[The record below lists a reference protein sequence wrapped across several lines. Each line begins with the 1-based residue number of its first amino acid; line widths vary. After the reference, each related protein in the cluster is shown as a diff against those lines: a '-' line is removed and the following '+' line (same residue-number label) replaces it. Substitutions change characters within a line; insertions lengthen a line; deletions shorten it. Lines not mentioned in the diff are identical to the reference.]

1 MPGRMLS
8 WHYRSRHPS
17 LIQVSNA
24 EFYESGLFLVPSP
37 HPKPEEMG
45 LMVQRVDGAYDRGGT
60 RTNEIE
66 AKAVVEAIARHVQAT
81 PDFSLGVATFSVNQ
95 RDLIDDLLE
104 TKRRQNRDLDDFLA
118 NPATEP
124 FFIKNLENVQGDERD
139 AIIVSIGYGPRTP
152 GGRLDSMQFGP
163 VSAEGGERRL
173 NVLFTR
179 ARVRCDVFVSFN
191 SGDIDLAR
199 TTKQGARVLK
209 RYLQFAETGRLDLA
223 APIGGEPESPFEEA
237 VAKTISELGFSAD
250 AQVGSAGF
258 KIDLAVKHPTRPG
271 SYVLA
276 VECDGA
282 TYHSARWARERDRL
296 RQELLENLGWSF
308 HRIWSTDWFHQP
320 AKERQKLYEAM
331 ALAVARH

>member
-1 MPGRMLS
+1 
-8 WHYRSRHPS
+8 
-17 LIQVSNA
+17 
-24 EFYESGLFLVPSP
+24 
-37 HPKPEEMG
+37 
-45 LMVQRVDGAYDRGGT
+45 
-60 RTNEIE
+60 
-66 AKAVVEAIARHVQAT
+66 
-81 PDFSLGVATFSVNQ
+81 
-95 RDLIDDLLE
+95 
-104 TKRRQNRDLDDFLA
+104 
-118 NPATEP
+118 
-124 FFIKNLENVQGDERD
+124 
-139 AIIVSIGYGPRTP
+139 
-152 GGRLDSMQFGP
+152 MQFGP

-209 RYLQFAETGRLDLA
+209 RYLQFAETGRLDVA
-223 APIGGEPESPFEEA
+223 APTGGESESAFEEA
-237 VAKTISELGFSAD
+237 VARTISELGFSAD

-258 KIDLAVKHPTRPG
+258 KIDLAVKHPTKPG